1 MRDKLPVT
9 FFVLILLASCA
20 APPPTAEI
28 ASPTPAW
35 TPTPDAGIYPFPSL
49 ESNIILSSAPG
60 TETIEDPTL
69 PTTLAEL
76 NLTESGGGDA
86 QVAESLRAILAYDSD
101 GDGKNDRN
109 GYDDRWGVI
118 VANLWV
124 NGQLGEGIETF
135 DEAAKVA
142 KDMFGDV
149 PTINGERWS
158 VQPRNIATG
167 EIGVAYDPETGLPYP
182 SGMSFS
188 GDWTSFETRF
198 FPSPAGG
205 GEQIVVGDSDEES
218 FTLVA
223 KDEKTGKPRWVLV
236 NGKWREDAK
245 WRGELIQEQYWLNP
259 DGTTK
264 PGEVIPAGCLQSE
277 GKDHC
282 VLNPEASPAVYEGLL
297 KMIYNV
303 TVSFG
308 GNPGG
313 YWDKSGDW
321 AEREARLPQAA
332 EEFVQAC
339 RDGQTFDN
347 LTNLVRWGGK
357 RPSEGGGASMGLV
370 YAEPFG
376 TTIDCRNI
384 QVVILTPEQMR
395 AGWAQDELQGFW
407 STNGDVWFAKFE
419 AVPMDDGSGNS
430 RIQFV
435 IGRLE
440 DKSDTISFDKLK
452 PGVTPESF
460 FANLGIYRLI
470 TALDPENGTLSI
482 RSETHDVKKKTISLW
497 GQSAN
502 MDPKIIQARG
512 EEALTA
518 YFDEYWDG
526 GLVEGE

>member
-1 MRDKLPVT
+1 MRSKSIILFLAT
-9 FFVLILLASCA
+9 ILLTSCA
-20 APPPTAEI
+20 AP
-28 ASPTPAW
+28 TPQATIIPQTSEVSETSEVL
-35 TPTPDAGIYPFPSL
+35 TPTPTQTPA
-49 ESNIILSSAPG
+49 LS
-60 TETIEDPTL
+60 PTN
-69 PTTLAEL
+69 TVT
-76 NLTESGGGDA
+76 
-86 QVAESLRAILAYDSD
+86 
-101 GDGKNDRN
+101 
-109 GYDDRWGVI
+109 
-118 VANLWV
+118 
-124 NGQLGEGIETF
+124 
-135 DEAAKVA
+135 
-142 KDMFGDV
+142 
-149 PTINGERWS
+149 
-158 VQPRNIATG
+158 
-167 EIGVAYDPETGLPYP
+167 PE
-182 SGMSFS
+182 
-188 GDWTSFETRF
+188 
-198 FPSPAGG
+198 
-205 GEQIVVGDSDEES
+205 
-218 FTLVA
+218 
-223 KDEKTGKPRWVLV
+223 
-236 NGKWREDAK
+236 K
-245 WRGELIQEQYWLNP
+245 WRGDLIQEQYWLNP

-282 VLNPEASPAVYEGLL
+282 VLNPEASPAVYDGLL

-332 EEFVQAC
+332 DKFVQAC
-339 RDGQTFDN
+339 REGQTFDN
-347 LTNLVRWGGK
+347 LTNLVRWGDERTTDGNLD
-357 RPSEGGGASMGLV
+357 GNTHLV
-370 YAEPFG
+370 FAEPFG

-407 STNGDVWFAKFE
+407 STNGGMWYAKFE
-419 AVPMDDGSGNS
+419 AMPMEDGSGTS

-440 DKSDTISFDKLK
+440 DKSEDLSFYKLK
-452 PGVTPESF
+452 PGTTPESL
-460 FANLGIYRLI
+460 FANLGIYTLT

-502 MDPKIIQARG
+502 TDPKIIKAKG

-518 YFDEYWDG
+518 YFDEDWNG